1 MAHPN
6 RTESVKLTR
15 NKKKKKHCYF
25 CINSLDHLSY
35 RDSKITNGY
44 YTTDRGKI
52 QSRSNIGTCAR
63 HQRLI
68 ARAIKQART
77 MCLVPNII
85 R

>member
-1 MAHPN
+1 MAREEAN
-6 RTESVKLTR
+6 MKVART
-15 NKKKKKHCYF
+15 KKKKKHCYF

-35 RDSKITNGY
+35 RDSRIVNGY

-52 QSRSNIGTCAR
+52 QSRSNIGLCAR

-68 ARAIKQART
+68 ATSIKQARQ
-77 MCLVPNII
+77 MCLTPNII